1 MAFPDLLIAL
11 LADVLSSINTMLTAY
26 VDMPANATGP
36 LDPNIMLT
44 SLGNDFVHELARQ
57 SMAWAGT
64 IASTLNTL
72 V

>member
-1 MAFPDLLIAL
+1 MTFPDLLIAL
-11 LADVLSSINTMLTAY
+11 LADVLSGANTILTTY

-36 LDPNIMLT
+36 LDPNITLT
-44 SLGNDFVHELARQ
+44 FLGNDFVHELARQ
-57 SMAWAGT
+57 SIAWAGT